1 MLAVL
6 FAACMLSN
14 SLVAQ
19 SYTLLSPDQKNKL
32 VVEVKDDIR
41 YSVIHNGVEI
51 ISPSAIGMNVH
62 SDIALG
68 DHPAVRKTSERAVN
82 EKIYPVV
89 RQKSKLIVDACNEL
103 TIEFQQP
110 FSLVFR
116 AYNDGVAYRFRTAIK
131 GDMKVNDEK
140 VSFNFPGDYYVY
152 FPEEDRMF
160 SHNERT
166 YKHVLLSE
174 INEKRICSTPA
185 LVEVSNGPKI
195 LITESDLD
203 DYPGLWLKG
212 HSAQNNA
219 LVGTFA
225 HYPLKVEKKTDR
237 DVPVTEYAEYLA
249 ATKGTRSF
257 PWRIMIIADKDVQ
270 LMESQLVYK
279 LAKSLQL
286 SDTKW
291 IKPGKV
297 AWDWWNALNVY
308 GVDFESGIN
317 TRTYK
322 YYIDFASASGLEYVI
337 LDEGWYK
344 LGDLLS
350 VNPAINVEELVEYG
364 KKKNVGIILWV
375 VWKTLDDQLDQAM
388 TQFERWGI
396 KGIKVDFMQRDDQ
409 WMVNYYHNIARE
421 AAKRQLLVDFHGA
434 YKPTGL
440 SREYPNVLTYEGVQ
454 GLEHSKWSANASPE
468 NALII
473 PFVRGAAGPFDY
485 TPGAM
490 INAGENSFKPI
501 FNRPM
506 SQGTRCQQL
515 AMYVVYESPL
525 QMLADNPSN
534 YRRESDCMQFL
545 SAVPTVWDETK
556 GLDGKIS
563 DYVVIARKSGEDW
576 YVGAMNDWTPR
587 TISIDCSFLGGGNWK
602 ADIYQD
608 GVNAD
613 KNAIDYKHLQRDLT
627 AKNVWEV
634 KLAGGGGWVARMTKQ
649 K

>member
-1 MLAVL
+1 MCAICMFSSSHLA
-6 FAACMLSN
+6 
-14 SLVAQ
+14 Q
-19 SYTLLSPDQKNKL
+19 TYTLLSPDQRNKV

-41 YSVIHNGVEI
+41 YSIVHNGVEI
-51 ISPSAIGMNVH
+51 ISPSPIGMNVH
-62 SDIALG
+62 NDIALG
-68 DHPAVRKTSERAVN
+68 DHPAVRKTDQRALN

-110 FSLVFR
+110 FALVFR
-116 AYNDGVAYRFRTAIK
+116 AYNDGVAYRFQTAIK
-131 GDMKVNDEK
+131 GDMKVNAEK
-140 VSFNFPGDYYVY
+140 VSFNFPADYYVY
-152 FPEEDRMF
+152 FPEEEKMF

-174 INEKRICSTPA
+174 INQNRFCSTPA
-185 LVEVSNGPKI
+185 LLEVTNGPKI

-203 DYPGLWLKG
+203 DYPGLWLTG
-212 HSAQNNA
+212 HPTQKNA
-219 LVGTFA
+219 LAGMFA
-225 HYPLKVEKKTDR
+225 HHPVKVEKKTDR
-237 DVPVTEYAEYLA
+237 DVPVTEYADYLA

-257 PWRIMIIADKDVQ
+257 PWRLMIIADKDVQ
-270 LMESQLVYK
+270 LMESQLVYQ
-279 LAKSLQL
+279 LAKSSQL
-286 SDTKW
+286 KDTKW

-297 AWDWWNALNVY
+297 AWDWWNALNIY
-308 GVDFESGIN
+308 GVDFESGLN
-317 TRTYK
+317 TKTYK
-322 YYIDFASASGLEYVI
+322 FYIDFASRSGLEYII

-344 LGDLLS
+344 LGDLMS
-350 VNPAINVEELVEYG
+350 VNPDINVEELVEYG

-388 TQFERWGI
+388 AQFERWGI

-409 WMVNYYHNIARE
+409 WMVNYYYKIARE

-434 YKPTGL
+434 YKPTGM
-440 SREYPNVLTYEGVQ
+440 SREYPNVLTHEGVL
-454 GLEHSKWSANASPE
+454 GMEHSKWGANASPE

-473 PFVRGAAGPFDY
+473 PFVRGVAGPFDY

-490 INAGENSFKPI
+490 MNAGEKDFKPV

-534 YRRESDCMQFL
+534 YLRESDCMQFL
-545 SAVPTVWDETK
+545 SAVPSVWDETK

-563 DYVVIARKSGEDW
+563 DYVAIARRSGEDW

-587 TISIDCSFLGGGNWK
+587 TVSLNFSFLAGGTWK

-608 GVNAD
+608 GANAA
-613 KNAIDYKHLQRDLT
+613 KNAIDYKHLQRDIS
-627 AKNVWEV
+627 AKDVLEI
-634 KLAGGGGWVARMTKQ
+634 KLAGGGGWVARITKT